1 MIRLPPTTPA
11 SLSCVT
17 PTNVLLLD
25 DDEGAVPTAAC
36 DDDDDDVVDNAIV
49 VLDDGVVPSYP
60 LTFKPCA
67 PKNKSSILLPYGWY
81 LCRK

>member
-36 DDDDDDVVDNAIV
+36 DDDDDDVVEEDNAIV
-49 VLDDGVVPSYP
+49 VLDEGVVPSYP
-60 LTFKPCA
+60 LITFKLCA
-67 PKNKSSILLPYGWY
+67 KK
-81 LCRK
+81 

>member
-36 DDDDDDVVDNAIV
+36 DDDDDSSY
-49 VLDDGVVPSYP
+49 LTMGVVPSYP